1 VNRVIWCTP
10 GRPEEANW
18 IADLNQ
24 RGFTV
29 VRRCVEAVDV
39 LAAASV
45 EAQAAV
51 VIDLDTPRLSAD
63 TIAAIPGVGER
74 IVIAIASDDDAAD
87 RARHWGVDSIVRWGE
102 SGALD
107 RVVTELQR
115 ERRSSM
121 ESTAGGSPIEASNR
135 SARGLTAV
143 YGPAGAPGRSTIALG
158 LAEAWARS
166 GDRVCLIDADTIGP
180 SLALLVG
187 MTEDVSGLL
196 VAARYADQ
204 GALDARSLGSACRR
218 LDDRLWLM
226 SGIGSPERWH
236 QLRPTSIERVVRTC
250 VQLFDRVVV
259 DMNPLLNIGHVEEVV
274 PGGMPLRDSATRSV
288 LQMSDTVFV
297 VTQPD
302 AVSVTRLTVDLPL
315 ILALASNPDVSV
327 VVNRC
332 SRRDSR
338 SAARVSEVLIESGI
352 SVPVHSIP
360 EDKSVLLCRRTGS
373 LLSEVATTRKLRR
386 SLAQLRHSAAA

>member
-1 VNRVIWCTP
+1 M
-10 GRPEEANW
+10 
-18 IADLNQ
+18 
-24 RGFTV
+24 

-51 VIDLDTPRLSAD
+51 VIDLNTPRLSAD
-63 TIAAIPGVGER
+63 TIAAIPGVGDR
-74 IVIAIASDDDAAD
+74 IVVAIASDDEAAD
-87 RARHWGVDSIVRWGE
+87 RARHWGIASIVRWGE
-102 SGALD
+102 SEALD
-107 RVVTELQR
+107 RIVTELQR

-121 ESTAGGSPIEASNR
+121 DSSAGDSPIETGNR
-135 SARGLTAV
+135 SARGVTAV

-158 LAEAWARS
+158 VAEAWARS
-166 GDRVCLIDADTIGP
+166 GERVCLIDADTIGP

-236 QLRPTSIERVVRTC
+236 QLRPASMDRVVRTC
-250 VQLFDRVVV
+250 AQLFDRVVI
-259 DMNPLLNIGHVEEVV
+259 DINPLLNTDEIDDVM
-274 PGGMPLRDSATRSV
+274 PGGLPLRDSATRSV
-288 LQMSDTVFV
+288 LQVSDTVFA

-302 AVSVTRLTVDLPL
+302 AVSVTRLTVDLPRIFTL
-315 ILALASNPDVSV
+315 VSHSCVSV
-327 VVNRC
+327 VVNRY

-338 SAARVSEVLIESGI
+338 SAARVSEVLTESGI

-373 LLSEVATTRKLRR
+373 LLSEVATSKRLRR
-386 SLAQLRHSAAA
+386 SLAKLRDSAAA